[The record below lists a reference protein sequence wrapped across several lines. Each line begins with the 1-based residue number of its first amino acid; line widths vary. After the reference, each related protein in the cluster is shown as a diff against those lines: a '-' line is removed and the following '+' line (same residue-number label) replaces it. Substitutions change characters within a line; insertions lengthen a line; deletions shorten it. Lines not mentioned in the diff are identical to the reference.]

1 MGRVIVCD
9 VIETMLDLRALD
21 PQFERIFGD
30 RAARQEWF
38 QQMLQSAFVAT
49 ITHVYADFGTIGKA
63 ALQMTADRRGV
74 ELSDDDRQQVLGTVR
89 QLPPHPD
96 VRPGLERLRA
106 AGFRLASLTNS
117 TEQVA
122 QAQLDHAGLTEY
134 FEQILSVDT
143 VQRFKPAAEA
153 YRMAAERFQVP
164 IGDIRLVAAHAWDIA
179 GALRAG
185 CAAAFVARPG
195 KVLDPLVEVPDVVG
209 ADLTDVATQIV
220 ASELGGRP

>member
-1 MGRVIVCD
+1 
-9 VIETMLDLRALD
+9 
-21 PQFERIFGD
+21 
-30 RAARQEWF
+30 
-38 QQMLQSAFVAT
+38 MLQSAFVAT

-74 ELSDDDRQQVLGTVR
+74 ELSEDDRQQLLGTVR

-96 VRPGLERLRA
+96 VRPGLDRLRT

-122 QAQLDHAGLTEY
+122 QAQLDHAGLTAY
-134 FEQILSVDT
+134 FEQILSVDA
-143 VQRFKPAAEA
+143 VQRFKPAPEP
-153 YRMAAERFQVP
+153 YRMAAERLDVA
-164 IGDIRLVAAHAWDIA
+164 IGDVRLVAAHAWDVA

-195 KVLDPLVEVPDVVG
+195 KVLDPLIEVPDVVG

-220 ASELGGRP
+220 ASELGGQP

>member
-143 VQRFKPAAEA
+143 VQRFKPAADA
-153 YRMAAERFQVP
+153 YRMAAERLQVP

-209 ADLTDVATQIV
+209 ADFTDVATQIV

>member
-1 MGRVIVCD
+1 MGRVIVFD

-21 PQFERIFGD
+21 PHFERIFGD
-30 RAARQEWF
+30 RAARQDWF

-74 ELSDDDRQQVLGTVR
+74 ELSEDDRQQLLGTVR

-96 VRPGLERLRA
+96 VRPGLDRLRT

-122 QAQLDHAGLTEY
+122 QAQLDHAGLTAY
-134 FEQILSVDT
+134 FEQILSVDA
-143 VQRFKPAAEA
+143 VQRFKPAPEP
-153 YRMAAERFQVP
+153 YRMAAERLDVA
-164 IGDIRLVAAHAWDIA
+164 IGDVRLVAAHAWDVA

-195 KVLDPLVEVPDVVG
+195 KVLDPLIEVPDVVG

-220 ASELGGRP
+220 ASELGGQP

>member
-21 PQFERIFGD
+21 PHFERIFGD
-30 RAARQEWF
+30 RAARQDWF

-63 ALQMTADRRGV
+63 ALKMTADQRGV
-74 ELSDDDRQQVLGTVR
+74 ELSEDDRQQVLGTVL

-96 VRPGLERLRA
+96 VQPGLERLRA

-122 QAQLDHAGLTEY
+122 RAQLDHAGLTAY
-134 FEQILSVDT
+134 FEQILSVDA
-143 VQRFKPAAEA
+143 VQRFKPAPEP
-153 YRMAAERFQVP
+153 YWMAAERLGVA
-164 IGDIRLVAAHAWDIA
+164 IGDVRLVAAHAWDVA

-185 CAAAFVARPG
+185 CAAGFVARPG
-195 KVLDPLVEVPDVVG
+195 KVLDPLVEPPDVVG
-209 ADLTDVATQIV
+209 ADLADVAAQIV
-220 ASELGGRP
+220 AMETGEQC